1 MQKLNRVDRVGVAPQ
16 CVSAPQAVQI
26 PDFGGAVPR
35 ARHNKIATRVPIDA
49 PGRLQMIAER
59 VHTFL
64 TLKIPYFDRWIATAC
79 GKHFAAIF
87 FKTKLITW
95 FVWFWVSVDYLGW
108 KSLPDTQSVWP
119 SPLIIIWPSG
129 IVHIFH
135 DLSSLVVTAIIFLGC
150 IEILYFFFD

>member
-64 TLKIPYFDRWIATAC
+64 TLKIPYFDR
-79 GKHFAAIF
+79 
-87 FKTKLITW
+87 
-95 FVWFWVSVDYLGW
+95 
-108 KSLPDTQSVWP
+108 
-119 SPLIIIWPSG
+119 
-129 IVHIFH
+129 
-135 DLSSLVVTAIIFLGC
+135 
-150 IEILYFFFD
+150 